1 MEIQRNIRIISGV
14 IVTSV
19 AIFAALIHPVSAQ
32 SEVENVTVNEKTAIA
47 ETSNKKAATKVTTK
61 TQKSNKA
68 KKSKWYG
75 PVQVSFYTLAE
86 NGPVTASGYR
96 MTESSLGV
104 AVPIQ
109 TVVSKKTWKRGSASF
124 KKTHFYYGEKIKLK
138 HGKYTCTARVVDCG
152 GFGSYGCYYKG
163 KWRKRLFDLQ
173 PAVKRKLHC
182 GDVGI
187 VKWAHTNT
195 N

>member
-1 MEIQRNIRIISGV
+1 MEIKRNIRIISGSV
-14 IVTSV
+14 VTLAMICAV
-19 AIFAALIHPVSAQ
+19 LIHPVSAR
-32 SEVENVTVNEKTAIA
+32 SEVDNVATNETTTVAKTVTKTTTKATVKTKKSNE
-47 ETSNKKAATKVTTK
+47 ATKI
-61 TQKSNKA
+61 
-68 KKSKWYG
+68 KWNG
-75 PVQVSFYTLAE
+75 PVQASYYTLAE
-86 NGPVTASGYR
+86 NGPITASGYR

-104 AVPIQ
+104 AVPMQ
-109 TVVSKKTWKRGSASF
+109 TVVSKKAWKRGSASF

-152 GFGSYGCYYKG
+152 GFGSCGCYYKG

-187 VKWAHTNT
+187 VKWAYTNT